1 MRCQPSY
8 DHQVYIWLKNK
19 QTCLLCDER
28 SEVPAPI
35 CVPCEAELPWLG
47 LASSANTARCPCR
60 SSA

>member
-19 QTCLLCDER
+19 QICLLCDER

-47 LASSANTARCPCR
+47 EQCEY
-60 SSA
+60 

>member
-19 QTCLLCDER
+19 QSCLLCDER

-47 LASSANTARCPCR
+47 NQCEHCALP
-60 SSA
+60 